1 MSYKMSRLEYSSRFS
16 KGANEFLM
24 ENFVRVIPCEK
35 FISKLPTTLENL
47 KKSPFIMRKLLA
59 ENFIDSILDFPIR
72 SDDVYVS
79 SLPKCGSSWTETI
92 VWLLKHGLNYENVN
106 LSNRQKSI
114 SAFENTATLR
124 AMANELLANDVSKS
138 LTETA
143 ALKMAWTKHFGS
155 LESPRIIKTHLPV
168 FAFPKDV
175 WLSKANSGAK
185 VIYVARNAKD
195 AVVSEYHFR
204 RNYLPPADITIDDVI
219 RGVTEDMWIHSPYL
233 EHILSAWS
241 LRNLPNVLFITYEDL
256 VNEPF
261 ATIKMI
267 SEFLQCS
274 YTDAQLKELVEF
286 VSFNNMKKNVAL
298 NRDDI
303 IADVE
308 HTFGVKRQDASFQ

>member
-1 MSYKMSRLEYSSRFS
+1 MSYKISHLEYSSHLS
-16 KGANEFLM
+16 KGANDFLM
-24 ENFVRVIPCEK
+24 KNFVQVHPSEKLIPE
-35 FISKLPTTLENL
+35 LPPALNNL
-47 KKSPFIMRKLLA
+47 KKSPFVVRKFLA
-59 ENFIDSILDFPIR
+59 EHFIDAILEFPIR
-72 SDDVYVS
+72 SDDVYVC

-124 AMANELLANDVSKS
+124 AMADDIRAHDISKL
-138 LTETA
+138 LTENV
-143 ALKMAWTKHFGS
+143 ALKMAWTEHFDN

-168 FAFPKDV
+168 FAFPKDI
-175 WLSKANSGAK
+175 WLPEANGGAK

-219 RGVTEDMWIHSPYL
+219 HGVTEDRWIHSPYS
-233 EHILSAWS
+233 EHILGAWN

-274 YTDAQLKELVEF
+274 YSDEQLKDLVEF
-286 VSFNNMKKNVAL
+286 VSFDNMKKNVAL

-308 HTFGVKRQDASFQ
+308 STFGVKRQDASFT

>member
-1 MSYKMSRLEYSSRFS
+1 
-16 KGANEFLM
+16 
-24 ENFVRVIPCEK
+24 
-35 FISKLPTTLENL
+35 
-47 KKSPFIMRKLLA
+47 
-59 ENFIDSILDFPIR
+59 
-72 SDDVYVS
+72 
-79 SLPKCGSSWTETI
+79 
-92 VWLLKHGLNYENVN
+92 
-106 LSNRQKSI
+106 
-114 SAFENTATLR
+114 
-124 AMANELLANDVSKS
+124 MANKLLANDVSKS
-138 LTETA
+138 LTESTA
-143 ALKMAWTKHFGS
+143 LQMAWTEHFDN

-168 FAFPKDV
+168 FAFPRDV
-175 WLSKANSGAK
+175 WLPQVNGEAK

-219 RGVTEDMWIHSPYL
+219 HGVIEDMWIHSPYL

-241 LRNLPNVLFITYEDL
+241 LINLPNVLFITYEDL

-286 VSFNNMKKNVAL
+286 VSFNNMKKNAAL

-308 HTFGVKRQDASFQ
+308 NTFGVKRRDASFK

>member
-1 MSYKMSRLEYSSRFS
+1 MSYKIARLEYSPRFS

-24 ENFVRVIPCEK
+24 GNFVRVIPTEK
-35 FISKLPTTLENL
+35 LKSELPPALDNL
-47 KKSPFIMRKLLA
+47 KKSPFVIRKLLA
-59 ENFIDSILDFPIR
+59 ENYIDSILDFPVR
-72 SDDVYVS
+72 SDDVYVC

-124 AMANELLANDVSKS
+124 AMANQILHDDISKLLIEA
-138 LTETA
+138 T
-143 ALKMAWTKHFGS
+143 ALKMAWTDHFDN

-175 WLSKANSGAK
+175 WLPKANGAK

-219 RGVTEDMWIHSPYL
+219 NGVTEDMWIHSPYL

-261 ATIKMI
+261 ATIKKI

-286 VSFNNMKKNVAL
+286 VSFDNMKKNVAL

-303 IADVE
+303 IADIE
-308 HTFGVKRQDASFQ
+308 QTFGVKRHDASFT